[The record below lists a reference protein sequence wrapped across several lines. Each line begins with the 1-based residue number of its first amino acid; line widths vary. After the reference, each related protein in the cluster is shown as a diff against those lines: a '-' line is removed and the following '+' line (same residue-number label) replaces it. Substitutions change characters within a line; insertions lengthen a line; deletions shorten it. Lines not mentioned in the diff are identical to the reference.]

1 MQREGLTVRTQWL
14 GVLGVAMF
22 GLMGGGWAQTPAAIH
37 AEPVTEVASDS
48 VLPDA
53 PEPQNVAPKS
63 TGATEPSGQGG
74 STGTT
79 TAMADTRGSRSHHHP
94 GRTLASKYTFY
105 IPDDQKSIPLT
116 NTDKWRLVGVESVDG
131 FTFTTAILA
140 AGFEQVINGNPKYGT
155 DSGAFGERLGA
166 AYIRQTSQAVFTEGI
181 GDTLMNDDPRY
192 YVMGRQ
198 HRFGKRVLYAASR
211 VIITRSDAGKQ
222 RFNTPELLGYL
233 GAAALTQAYYP
244 PSSRGV
250 NAVFG
255 GYGLSLGAAA
265 LGFEFHEFLGD
276 ALRATHLKRN

>member
-1 MQREGLTVRTQWL
+1 MCGLT
-14 GVLGVAMF
+14 
-22 GLMGGGWAQTPAAIH
+22 GGAWAQTPVALH
-37 AEPVTEVASDS
+37 AEPVAVIASDS
-48 VLPDA
+48 VLPDE
-53 PEPQNVAPKS
+53 PVPQNAAPKS
-63 TGATEPSGQGG
+63 TGATVPSGQGG

-79 TAMADTRGSRSHHHP
+79 TAMADTRGSKLYRHP
-94 GRTLASKYTFY
+94 RREIASKYTFY
-105 IPDDQKSIPLT
+105 IPDDQKSVPLT
-116 NTDKWRLVGVESVDG
+116 NADKWRLVGVESVGG

-140 AGFEQVINGNPKYGT
+140 AGFEQVINGDPKYGT

-192 YVMGRQ
+192 YAMGRQ
-198 HRFGKRVLYAASR
+198 HRFGRRVLYAASR

-250 NAVFG
+250 HAVVG

-276 ALRATHLKRN
+276 ALRATHLKRD